1 MRNSSKINLIIAS
14 LLSVTAYAADLTT
27 DKIEVI
33 SATPL
38 PSIGLTLDQ
47 FPSTVQNVKT
57 SDLKKSKTID
67 IGSFMN
73 ENLAGVD
80 VNETQGN
87 PIQSDVNYHGFTA
100 SPLLGTPQGIS
111 VYVDG
116 VRMNQPFGDV
126 VSWDL
131 IPKNAI
137 SNMQLYS
144 GSNPLFGLNTLGGA
158 LAINTKD
165 GRNNPGAALQFSA
178 GSWGRKIGEF
188 EYGGVSE
195 DNSKDF
201 FIAGTWFD
209 ENGWRDRSPSENKQ
223 LFTKLGWRN
232 DTTSLKLSYSFA
244 NSDLNGNGLSP
255 LSQLQKDYE
264 SVFTYPDNTKN
275 TSHLINLNWDH
286 YFTKNVMFAGNAY
299 YRNIKTTTY
308 NGDINDEAFGDTVSW
323 GGTNGETNQIP
334 ASTAYTAYSLAA
346 QIDAC
351 LAQNTG
357 RFDDKNSTTDKK
369 REAGEKCNGLI
380 NRTRTNQENAGIFA
394 QVSVENEI
402 FKRPNSYILG
412 AGYDFSRSRFSKTAE
427 YGSLAAGGSIVG
439 SGYFAT
445 ENRDKPQNLND
456 VLDARDANV
465 KNLTNTWSLLGSDTI
480 ALRDN
485 LHLTASGRYNYVRV
499 KSADQNVHHLMDLT
513 TDLMTS
519 NIDSDASLSGNHTF
533 ARFNPSVGL
542 TLVPIDNLTTYAK
555 YGEGSRAP
563 TAMELTCAN
572 PNAPCSLP
580 NAMAGDP
587 SLKQVISK
595 TFEGGLRGKAV
606 AGITYNLNAY
616 NTRLV
621 NDIQFVSASAAKGYF
636 TNIGETQRRG
646 FDLTLSKTFDKFAL
660 AGTYSYLEATYES
673 PAIVNSITGTRNIQK
688 GDEIP
693 GMPNNVFKLFAD
705 YKFDDKLTLSA
716 NTKSA
721 TAIYVRGAEDNEG
734 QGAKL
739 PGYTVLNLAL
749 DYKAAPGLSI
759 FANVLN
765 VFDKEY
771 YTAGALG
778 SNPYDSAGTPYLR
791 SVSGTSNTTTNNTCA
806 AAGYSNGSTCYYGSG
821 KSYAETFAAP
831 GAPRAAWIGVR
842 YEFGGKK

>member
-1 MRNSSKINLIIAS
+1 MFKNTKINLLLAS
-14 LLSVTAYAADLTT
+14 LFSVTAFAADLTT
-27 DKIEVI
+27 DRIEVI

-47 FPSTVQNVKT
+47 FPSTVQNVKM

-87 PIQSDVNYHGFTA
+87 PIQPDVNYHGFTA
-100 SPLLGTPQGIS
+100 SPLLGTPQGLS
-111 VYVDG
+111 VYMDG

-275 TSHLINLNWDH
+275 TSHLLNLNWDH

-308 NGDINDEAFGDTVSW
+308 NGDINDEAFGDAASW
-323 GGTNGETNQIP
+323 SGTLGQANQN
-334 ASTAYTAYSLAA
+334 YSLSSYSGAA
-346 QIDAC
+346 YNLQKQIDIC
-351 LAQNTG
+351 LANNRGTYDTASL
-357 RFDDKNSTTDKK
+357 R

-380 NRTRTNQENAGIFA
+380 NRSRTNQENAGIFA
-394 QVSVENEI
+394 QISVENEI
-402 FKRPNSYILG
+402 FKRPNSYLLG
-412 AGYDFSRSRFSKTAE
+412 AGYDFSRSRFSKTSE

-445 ENRDKPQNLND
+445 EYRDKPQNLDD

-485 LHLTASGRYNYVRV
+485 LHLTASGRYNFVRV
-499 KSADQNVHHLMDLT
+499 RAADQNVHHLMDT
-513 TDLMTS
+513 STDLMTS
-519 NIDSDASLSGNHTF
+519 NIDNDASLSGSHKF
-533 ARFNPSVGL
+533 ARFNPSLGL
-542 TLVPIDNLTTYAK
+542 TFVPMNNLTTYAK

-572 PNAPCSLP
+572 PDAPCSLP

-595 TFEGGLRGKAV
+595 TFEGGLRGRAI

-621 NDIQFVSASAAKGYF
+621 NDIQFVSATASKGYF

-646 FDLTLSKTFDKFAL
+646 FDLTLSKAFDNFAL

-673 PAIVNSITGTRNIQK
+673 PATVNSITGVRNIQK

-721 TAIYVRGAEDNEG
+721 TSIYVRGAEDNEG

-739 PGYTVLNLAL
+739 PGYTILNLAA
-749 DYKAAPGLSI
+749 DYKAAPGLSV

-778 SNPYDSAGTPYLR
+778 SNPYDSTGTPYIGDSTAGSSSTCNA
-791 SVSGTSNTTTNNTCA
+791 SVGS
-806 AAGYSNGSTCYYGSG
+806 STCYYTKG

>member
-1 MRNSSKINLIIAS
+1 MFKNTKINLLLAS
-14 LLSVTAYAADLTT
+14 LFSVTAYAADLTT

-87 PIQSDVNYHGFTA
+87 PIQPDVNYHGFTA
-100 SPLLGTPQGIS
+100 SPLLGTPQGLS
-111 VYVDG
+111 VYMDG

-137 SNMQLYS
+137 SSMQLYS

-158 LAINTKD
+158 LSINTKD

-178 GSWGRKIGEF
+178 GSWGRKIGEL
-188 EYGGVSE
+188 EYGAVSE

-209 ENGWRDRSPSENKQ
+209 EDGWRDKSPSENKQ

-275 TSHLINLNWDH
+275 TSHLLNLNWDH

-323 GGTNGETNQIP
+323 SGTTGQRNQD
-334 ASTAYTAYSLAA
+334 YSLSSYTGSAYNLQK
-346 QIDAC
+346 QIDLC
-351 LAQNTG
+351 LAQNRGTYDSG
-357 RFDDKNSTTDKK
+357 GTLR

-380 NRTRTNQENAGIFA
+380 NRSRTNQENAGIFA

-445 ENRDKPQNLND
+445 EYRDKPQNLDD

-465 KNLTNTWSLLGSDTI
+465 KSLTNTWSLLGSDTI

-499 KSADQNVHHLMDLT
+499 KSADQNVHHLMDDS

-621 NDIQFVSASAAKGYF
+621 NDIQFVSASASKGYF

-646 FDLTLSKTFDKFAL
+646 FDLTLSKAFDNFAL

-673 PAIVNSITGTRNIQK
+673 PATVNSITGTRNIQK

-693 GMPNNVFKLFAD
+693 GMPNNILKLFAD

-721 TAIYVRGAEDNEG
+721 TSIYVRGAEDNEG

-739 PGYTVLNLAL
+739 PGYTVLNLAA
-749 DYKAAPGLSI
+749 DYKAVPGLTI

-765 VFDKEY
+765 VFDKAY

-778 SNPYDSAGTPYLR
+778 SNPYDSTGTPYIVPSSTTGSSSAASQATCNA
-791 SVSGTSNTTTNNTCA
+791 SV
-806 AAGYSNGSTCYYGSG
+806 GSVPCYGASG